1 MSKNFGNL
9 PTGENALLY
18 TISCGDLTASIT
30 NYGASLVHLLV
41 PDRNGVTADV
51 VLGYDSVDGYA
62 KGGAYLGA
70 TVGRNA
76 NRIKNA
82 CFVLDNKTWSLQPN
96 MGKHS
101 LHSGPNSFHR
111 RLWQTEQVS
120 ENSVTFRL
128 DSPHGDQGFPGN
140 AVIRVT
146 YTLEYPS
153 SLKISYDALC
163 DQDTV
168 FNMTNHSYFN
178 LAGHDRPERAM
189 DQILMMP
196 ARNYTPSDWQNIPTG
211 QLKSVE
217 GTPLDFRTP
226 KPLGRDI
233 RRLFGGYDHNFEVF
247 CSPCAVLSDPHSG
260 RTMSVTTDCP
270 GLQLY
275 TANVTRELG
284 KNGIRYGKHSGVCL
298 ETQFYP
304 DAVHHP
310 QWKQPFVNAGVPYH
324 SETVY
329 QFSW

>member
-1 MSKNFGNL
+1 MAENFGIL
-9 PTGENALLY
+9 PTGEKTLLY
-18 TISCGDLTASIT
+18 TISCGPLTASIT
-30 NYGASLVHLLV
+30 NYGASLVRLLV
-41 PDRNGVTADV
+41 PDRNGELADV
-51 VLGYDSVDGYA
+51 VLGYDDAAGYA
-62 KGGAYLGA
+62 TGRAYLGA
-70 TVGRNA
+70 TIGRNA

-82 CFVLDNKTWSLQPN
+82 CFVLDNKTWSLHPN

-101 LHSGPNSFHR
+101 LHSGPDSFHK
-111 RLWQTEQVS
+111 RLWQTEAVTDS
-120 ENSVTFRL
+120 SVTFRL

-153 SLKISYDALC
+153 SLRITYDALC
-163 DQDTV
+163 DRDTV

-178 LAGHDRPERAM
+178 LAGHDHPELAM
-189 DQILMMP
+189 DQILMLP
-196 ARNYTPSDWQNIPTG
+196 ARVYTHCDWANIPTG
-211 QLKSVE
+211 KLKSVA

-226 KPLGRDI
+226 KPLSQDI
-233 RRLFGGYDHNFEVF
+233 RRLLMGYDHNFEVF
-247 CSPCAVLSDPHSG
+247 CAPCAVLSDPHSG

-275 TANVTRELG
+275 TANGTKETG
-284 KNGIRYGKHSGVCL
+284 KNGVSYGSRSAVCL

-310 QWKQPFVNAGVPYH
+310 EWQQPFVKAGQPYH

-329 QFSW
+329 QFSL